1 MSIRKKFY
9 INNILRLFVIILLI
23 ANTLFSKEKNFS
35 LKIQSNPTD
44 LNYWWLK
51 NNNFGID
58 YDDFHFQV
66 IWNLKTKKAT
76 YSINIIGQDDQK
88 KIYFN
93 ESFVKYNFSKKTFLR
108 LGKYYKDFSKY
119 MNDELSSGHMLIS
132 NNAQPMPKIGFV
144 TSKKF
149 KMFDKLTF
157 DAGIAHGVFK
167 KNEYYSDAP
176 FLHEKFIYLNV
187 IKNNFHS
194 FSIGLVHEAI
204 WAGTTTELGSSNN
217 SGDQPDSFKDFLK
230 VFISADGKL
239 LEGEP
244 HANAL
249 GSHTGIWDFNY
260 IKKHDSKELKLYYQ
274 HYFEDTSSLRFA
286 NKTDGLWGMELKNY
300 VPDTTILFEY
310 LDTSN
315 AWLNPPYQQDY
326 YYWNYQYRNGWSYE
340 DHIIGNPFVNP
351 FRLGKVMHLGLK
363 GKFSSNYYKLKAAR
377 RINTTDYIKYK
388 IVIGKKINDIFDVN
402 MYLVNSEH
410 NKSLGLGFSTT
421 F

>member
-9 INNILRLFVIILLI
+9 INKILRLFIIILFI
-23 ANTLFSKEKNFS
+23 ANALFSQEKNFR

-44 LNYWWLK
+44 QDYWWLK

-58 YDDFHFQV
+58 YDDFHFQG
-66 IWNLKTKKAT
+66 IWKLKKNQAT

-93 ESFVKYNFSKKTFLR
+93 ESFFKYNFSRNTFLR

-149 KMFDKLTF
+149 KKFDKLTF

-217 SGDQPDSFKDFLK
+217 PGNQPDSFKDFLK

-249 GSHTGIWDFNY
+249 GSHAGIWDFNY

-300 VPDTTILFEY
+300 APDTTILFEY

-315 AWLNPPYQQDY
+315 AWQDPPYQQDY
-326 YYWNYQYRNGWSYE
+326 YYWNYQYRGGWSYE
-340 DHIIGNPFVNP
+340 DNIIGNPFVNP
-351 FRLGKVMHLGLK
+351 FKLGKVMHLGLK
-363 GKFSSNYYKLKAAR
+363 GKFFSNYYKLKAAR

-388 IVIGKKINDIFDVN
+388 IIIGKKINDRFDIN
-402 MYLVNSEH
+402 MYLVNSEY
-410 NKSLGLGFSTT
+410 NKNSGLGFSSS